1 MGRVNYLRPGQLVQ
15 MPNANWHSP
24 ALPRCESQSNHS
36 YQQFIIYMHSHLCLY
51 NKTRFL
57 YLKNITKV
65 VTFLLLNK
73 VRSGAPIECTCR
85 LSASTFLGKM
95 GARLLSA
102 PKSSALKSEY
112 QAQNCPSPLRIR
124 AAWAPSLCLDQYCFA
139 KLIKQGTAL
148 GRKGFTSQV
157 FKFACLLH
165 RQNTGKPSQ
174 VQIDEGFIE

>member
-1 MGRVNYLRPGQLVQ
+1 MYDKCYFCLDQLPKLKKESTASFFVNFGGAGVQKSRPTL
-15 MPNANWHSP
+15 
-24 ALPRCESQSNHS
+24 LYR
-36 YQQFIIYMHSHLCLY
+36 HSHLCLN
-51 NKTRFL
+51 NKTQFL
-57 YLKNITKV
+57 CLKNITEM

-139 KLIKQGTAL
+139 KLIKQGTAS

>member
-15 MPNANWHSP
+15 MPNANWHCP
-24 ALPRCESQSNHS
+24 TLPRCESISQITHINRST
-36 YQQFIIYMHSHLCLY
+36 FICFLIY
-51 NKTRFL
+51 NKTQFL
-57 YLKNITKV
+57 GLKNITKM

-73 VRSGAPIECTCR
+73 ARSGAPKECTCR

-139 KLIKQGTAL
+139 KLIKQGTAS
-148 GRKGFTSQV
+148 GRKGFTSWV

-174 VQIDEGFIE
+174 VQIGEGFIE